1 MRVPSEPRAHG
12 GMRRYRSHFGFR
24 GLARFRNCARHI
36 GTRSGLLLRGGRV
49 AGWCLPLWLSYRIKA
64 HAGAWLKV
72 LSIHSAPTT
81 FGTLASATAASAPRR
96 TCRGELALVF
106 RAPALF
112 GASASR
118 QACGCRG
125 VGDPPLGARRPSG
138 RRKGSTG
145 ARGVEVGGAPTAT
158 VACRGIRQRNC
169 SRQRKGSVLQ
179 FTTIEVRCAGT
190 FSVQTLKMA
199 RG

>member
-81 FGTLASATAASAPRR
+81 FGTLASVSYRCERSTSYLSRGSSRSFFAHRLCSALRPAGRLAAAAAWVTLRSAQ
-96 TCRGELALVF
+96 G
-106 RAPALF
+106 
-112 GASASR
+112 
-118 QACGCRG
+118 
-125 VGDPPLGARRPSG
+125 G
-138 RRKGSTG
+138 RRGGGRG
-145 ARGVEVGGAPTAT
+145 ARGLEASRWVGPRQLHAGASGNATAQGNAK
-158 VACRGIRQRNC
+158 VQY
-169 SRQRKGSVLQ
+169 
-179 FTTIEVRCAGT
+179 
-190 FSVQTLKMA
+190 FSSP
-199 RG
+199 R